1 MVVWSPPKL
10 KEHSVRFYFMVTIFA
25 LLIIFIALFSIFIYL
40 EARDEILQKN
50 LLLQQQTEE
59 NLISSV
65 IMLDKGLRLFDATFD
80 YQLER
85 LFDDFLQEYNRSG
98 GNPENID
105 LHVLKG
111 RIKAKSSIAGEIDL
125 AIINETGIVEYSTF
139 EEDIGLDFKQWP
151 EAWALANQVRLGNN
165 FSADRS
171 VGGAAKKLRKFAYMP
186 TPDHRYILQ
195 FGLISDAFMEKNRE
209 FSFMKVAAA
218 CEANNPDL
226 KSVRFFDSM
235 GRFAGSSDYYW
246 AETGVYLP
254 EYTPNPSEADT
265 VLRVL
270 EQQIPIEIVDA
281 GNETTTRYLYID
293 LFSEEYV
300 SGPQMSIVAQLTY
313 STSSLNH
320 DLQELRTLHTF
331 ITVFALAVG
340 VLFAFFTSRFI
351 TRPMTDIVD
360 DVERIAGGDLDHTIR
375 GGKGTEFQR
384 LRGSINTMVGTLKG
398 NLTTIRDS
406 EAKIKCYSENLE
418 KMVNKRTAQLQKSH
432 EEMELYLDILTHKV
446 NLSNTA
452 ITSYLH
458 LLLQKLKSD
467 QKRLAERAL
476 AGAEEN
482 AETIRNVEII
492 RRMYE
497 EHLPT
502 KEMDLDSVIAATA
515 SKYPEWTIRTTG
527 TGASVLADDLLPD
540 VFANLIG
547 NSVKFGGPEVEIWI
561 SAEDRDDEV
570 IVSVE
575 DNGPGIPDDIKRT
588 VFESFAPGRGHVAGK
603 GLGLH
608 IVRSIIEWYG
618 GKVWADDRVTGK
630 PEAGAAIRFT
640 LKKIR

>member
-1 MVVWSPPKL
+1 MTGKGVSPRS
-10 KEHSVRFYFMVTIFA
+10 HSQQFYFTV
-25 LLIIFIALFSIFIYL
+25 IIFCAILLFITFFSIFSYY
-40 EARDEILQKN
+40 EAKQDLMEREQTLREQTEKN
-50 LLLQQQTEE
+50 LQQSVNLL
-59 NLISSV
+59 
-65 IMLDKGLRLFDATFD
+65 DRGLTLFDATFD
-80 YQLER
+80 LQLQSAFRDFIAEYER
-85 LFDDFLQEYNRSG
+85 TGN
-98 GNPENID
+98 NPEIMDLYALKERIETRFDGKFDLYIID
-105 LHVLKG
+105 DDGV
-111 RIKAKSSIAGEIDL
+111 IQY
-125 AIINETGIVEYSTF
+125 TTF
-139 EEDIGLDFKQWP
+139 ENDLGLDFRQWP
-151 EAWALANQVRLGNN
+151 EVYGYLTEVRRGDS
-165 FSADRS
+165 FSADR
-171 VGGAAKKLRKFAYMP
+171 VVYGTTNVLRKYAYMP
-186 TPDHRYILQ
+186 TPDHRYLLEI
-195 FGLISDAFMEKNRE
+195 GLVVEGFKEQRVE
-209 FSFMKVAAA
+209 FSYKKIAA
-218 CEANNPDL
+218 EAVKLNPSL
-226 KSVRFFDSM
+226 ESVYFFDSTSRII
-235 GRFAGSSDYYW
+235 GK
-246 AETGVYLP
+246 TN
-254 EYTPNPSEADT
+254 YTPDES
-265 VLRVL
+265 VL
-270 EQQIPIEIVDA
+270 ETVDRVYDEK
-281 GNETTTRYLYID
+281 ETREFPDAVNQTITRYLFID
-293 LFSEEYV
+293 LAVEEFASASE
-300 SGPQMSIVAQLTY
+300 MNIVAQLTY

-384 LRGSINTMVGTLKG
+384 LRGSINAMVGTLKG

-515 SKYPEWTIRTTG
+515 KKYPEWTIRTTG